1 MPKCWSYLAKLPKL
15 LLIFILNLVCLT
27 HLIIAWWYWAKLPKL
42 PLNLKIVEADWHKEF
57 GSYTAIY
64 RQATKLPHKIK
75 PDNPSYHQFWKLF
88 MLTYIMNSSCHINP
102 RYQGTTQ
109 NQNKTSV
116 WLPIFYCIKP
126 SFPRYHWFFFWSW
139 FVLGNLFFSQIENNF
154 RTATEFCHNVKLPL
168 KFNIRN

>member
-1 MPKCWSYLAKLPKL
+1 
-15 LLIFILNLVCLT
+15 
-27 HLIIAWWYWAKLPKL
+27 
-42 PLNLKIVEADWHKEF
+42 
-57 GSYTAIY
+57 
-64 RQATKLPHKIK
+64 
-75 PDNPSYHQFWKLF
+75 

-139 FVLGNLFFSQIENNF
+139 FVLGNLFFLKLKTTLEQQLNFATMWSYHLSSILEVKASPVFFGLGYTRYGGGGIEKNILQLGKGKNNLMSILPYIMSF
-154 RTATEFCHNVKLPL
+154 VIEFQGYFMIFPSNIVL
-168 KFNIRN
+168 KEYFPEYYL